1 LEIFI
6 MNNFLSASQVVS
18 LIAAVGD
25 KRTVIVEGENGIGK
39 TALFHALRKLPK
51 FADHIAVQP
60 IDCTQLSD
68 GSVWMPDLDRENGVS
83 RELPNERFGVSAF
96 NQLGVN
102 NSKPILVGL
111 DEIAKAPQFIKNVL
125 APIIYERRVGN
136 LSMPEGSV
144 VVCFTNLSIEG
155 LGDSIQAHLRNRL
168 VFVKMRKPSC
178 DEWVKWAT
186 DNGVNPMIIAFVSNE
201 PRVMQ
206 SFLEYEKG
214 GMFEGKDL
222 SKDNGFIFNP
232 KSMQLAYATPRSL
245 VAASDILDAGI
256 GVLDDDTL
264 EAALVGT
271 VGATTAEALASFIRF
286 GREICEYSRVIK
298 SPDTA
303 PLSDN
308 PTAQLIQVFQF
319 VTRVADRTEAEAIVK
334 YVWRMRAE
342 MQSIFCNTVATS
354 QRVALFATINEFGRM
369 LAEHKI
375 FFSTK

>member
-1 LEIFI
+1 
-6 MNNFLSASQVVS
+6 MQNFLTHNQVVS
-18 LIAAVGD
+18 LIAAIGG

-51 FADHIAVQP
+51 FANHIAVRP

-83 RELPNERFGVSAF
+83 RELPNERFGVSAH

-102 NSKPILVGL
+102 NAQPIMVML

-125 APIIYERRVGN
+125 APIIYERHVGN
-136 LSMPEGSV
+136 LGMPEGSV
-144 VVCFTNLSIEG
+144 VFCATNLSIEG

-168 VFVKMRKPSC
+168 VFVKMRKPTA

-186 DNGVNPMIIAFVSNE
+186 DNNVHPMVIAFVNNE
-201 PRVMQ
+201 PRVMH
-206 SFLEYEKG
+206 SFLDYEKG
-214 GMFEGKDL
+214 GMFEGKDM
-222 SKDNGFIFNP
+222 SKDNGFVFNP
-232 KSMQLAYATPRSL
+232 KSTQLAYATPRSL
-245 VAASDILDAGI
+245 VAASDILHEGL

-264 EAALVGT
+264 EAALIGT
-271 VGATTAEALASFIRF
+271 VGATTAQALASFIRF
-286 GREICEYSRVIK
+286 GRDICDYARVIK

-319 VTRVADRTEAEAIVK
+319 VTRVADRTEASSIVK

-342 MQSIFCNTVATS
+342 MQSIFCNTVAS
-354 QRVALFATINEFGRM
+354 SSRVATFATVDGFGTM

>member
-1 LEIFI
+1 
-6 MNNFLSASQVVS
+6 MNQFLSASQVVS
-18 LIAAVGD
+18 LIAAIGD

-155 LGDSIQAHLRNRL
+155 LGDSIQAQLRNRL
-168 VFVKMRKPSC
+168 VFVKMRKPSA

-206 SFLEYEKG
+206 SFLDYEKG

-245 VAASDILDAGI
+245 VAASDILDAGL

-271 VGATTAEALASFIRF
+271 VGATTAQALSSFIRF

-354 QRVALFATINEFGRM
+354 QRVAMFATINEFGRM

>member
-1 LEIFI
+1 
-6 MNNFLSASQVVS
+6 MQNFLSAQQVLN
-18 LIAAVGD
+18 LIATIGH

-39 TALFHALRKLPK
+39 TALFHQLKRMPQ
-51 FADHIAVQP
+51 FANHIAVDP

-83 RELPNERFGVSAF
+83 RELPNERFGVSKN
-96 NQLGVN
+96 NQRGIN
-102 NSKPILVGL
+102 GGKPIIVFL
-111 DEIAKAPQFIKNVL
+111 DELAKSPQFIKNVL
-125 APIIYERRVGN
+125 APIVYEQRVGN
-136 LSMPEGSV
+136 YHFVEGSV
-144 VVCFTNLSIEG
+144 VFAATNLSIEG

-168 VFVKMRKPSC
+168 VFVKMRKPTA

-186 DNGVNPMIIAFVSNE
+186 DNGINPMVIAFVSNE

-206 SFLEYEKG
+206 SFIDYEKG

-245 VAASDILDAGI
+245 VAASDILNEGL

-271 VGATTAEALASFIRF
+271 VGATTAQALSSFIRF
-286 GREICEYSRVIK
+286 GREICDYARVIK

-354 QRVALFATINEFGRM
+354 TRVAMFATINEFGRM

>member
-1 LEIFI
+1 
-6 MNNFLSASQVVS
+6 MNQFLSASQVVS

-83 RELPNERFGVSAF
+83 RELPNERFGVSAH

-144 VVCFTNLSIEG
+144 VVCFTNLSVEG

-168 VFVKMRKPSC
+168 VFVKMRKPTA

-186 DNGVNPMIIAFVSNE
+186 DNRVNPMIIAFVSNE

-206 SFLEYEKG
+206 SFLDYEKG

-245 VAASDILDAGI
+245 VAASDILDAGL

-271 VGATTAEALASFIRF
+271 VGATTAQALSSFIRF

-298 SPDTA
+298 TPDTA

>member
-1 LEIFI
+1 
-6 MNNFLSASQVVS
+6 MNQFLSASQVVS
-18 LIAAVGD
+18 LIAAIGD

-83 RELPNERFGVSAF
+83 RELPNERFGVSAS

-168 VFVKMRKPSC
+168 VFVKMRKPSA

-206 SFLEYEKG
+206 SFLDYEKG

-245 VAASDILDAGI
+245 VAASDILDAGL

>member
-1 LEIFI
+1 
-6 MNNFLSASQVVS
+6 MNNFLSTQQVLN
-18 LIAAVGD
+18 LIATVGH

-39 TALFHALRKLPK
+39 TALFHQLKRMPQ
-51 FADHIAVQP
+51 FANHIAVDP

-83 RELPNERFGVSAF
+83 RELPNERFGVSKF
-96 NQLGVN
+96 NQRGIN
-102 NSKPILVGL
+102 GAKPIMVFL
-111 DEIAKAPQFIKNVL
+111 DELAKSPQFIKNVL
-125 APIIYERRVGN
+125 APIVYEQRVGN
-136 LSMPEGSV
+136 YHFVEGSV
-144 VVCFTNLSIEG
+144 VVAATNLAIEG

-168 VFVKMRKPSC
+168 VFVKMRKPTS

-186 DNGVNPMIIAFVSNE
+186 DNGVNPMVIAFVSNE

-206 SFLEYEKG
+206 SFMDYEKG

-245 VAASDILDAGI
+245 VAASDILNTGL

-271 VGATTAEALASFIRF
+271 VGATTAQALSSFIRF

-354 QRVALFATINEFGRM
+354 QRVAMFATINEFGRM
-369 LAEHKI
+369 LADHKI

>member
-1 LEIFI
+1 
-6 MNNFLSASQVVS
+6 MNKYLSFTQVLN
-18 LIAAVGD
+18 LIATVGH
-25 KRTVIVEGENGIGK
+25 KRTIIVEGENGIGK
-39 TALFHALRKLPK
+39 TALFHALKAMPK
-51 FADHIAVQP
+51 FANHIAVDP

-68 GSVWMPDLDRENGVS
+68 GSVWMPDLDREHGVS
-83 RELPNERFGVSAF
+83 RELPNERFGVSKD
-96 NQLGVN
+96 NQRGIN
-102 NSKPILVGL
+102 GGKPVLIML

-125 APIIYERRVGN
+125 APIVYEQRVG
-136 LSMPEGSV
+136 PYHFVEGSV
-144 VVCFTNLSIEG
+144 VFCGTNLAVEG

-168 VFVKMRKPSC
+168 VFVKMRKPTAK
-178 DEWVKWAT
+178 EWVQWAV
-186 DNGVNPMIIAFVSNE
+186 DKGINANVIAFVNNYDM
-201 PRVMQ
+201 VMD
-206 SFLEYEKG
+206 SFLDYEKG
-214 GMFEGKDL
+214 GKFEGKDL
-222 SKDNGFIFNP
+222 SKDNARIFNP
-232 KSMQLAYATPRSL
+232 RAMALAYATPRSL
-245 VAASDILDAGI
+245 AAAGDILDEGD

-271 VGATTAEALASFIRF
+271 VGATTAQALSSFIRF

-354 QRVALFATINEFGRM
+354 QRVAMFATINEFGRM
-369 LAEHKI
+369 LSEHKI

>member
-1 LEIFI
+1 

-39 TALFHALRKLPK
+39 TALFHMLRKLPK

-168 VFVKMRKPSC
+168 VFVKMRKPSA

-186 DNGVNPMIIAFVSNE
+186 DNRVNPMIIAFVSNE

-206 SFLEYEKG
+206 SFLDYEKG

-245 VAASDILDAGI
+245 VAASDILDAGL
-256 GVLDDDTL
+256 GVLDDETL
-264 EAALVGT
+264 EAALKGT
-271 VGATTAEALASFIRF
+271 VGATTAEALSSFIRF

>member
-1 LEIFI
+1 
-6 MNNFLSASQVVS
+6 MNQFLSASQVVS
-18 LIAAVGD
+18 LIAAIGD

-155 LGDSIQAHLRNRL
+155 LGDSSQAHLRNRL
-168 VFVKMRKPSC
+168 VFVKMRKPSA

-206 SFLEYEKG
+206 SFLDYEKG

-245 VAASDILDAGI
+245 VAASDILDAGL

-271 VGATTAEALASFIRF
+271 VGATTAQALSSFIRF

-354 QRVALFATINEFGRM
+354 QRVAMFATINEFGRM

>member
-1 LEIFI
+1 

-51 FADHIAVQP
+51 FVDHIAVQP

-245 VAASDILDAGI
+245 VAASDILDAGL

-271 VGATTAEALASFIRF
+271 VGATTAEALSSFIRF

>member
-1 LEIFI
+1 
-6 MNNFLSASQVVS
+6 MNQFLSASQVVS

-168 VFVKMRKPSC
+168 VFVKMRKPSA

-186 DNGVNPMIIAFVSNE
+186 DNRVNPMIIAFVSNE

-206 SFLEYEKG
+206 SFLDYEKG

-264 EAALVGT
+264 AAALTGT
-271 VGATTAEALASFIRF
+271 VGATTAEALSSFIRF

-354 QRVALFATINEFGRM
+354 QRVAMFATINEFGRM

>member
-1 LEIFI
+1 
-6 MNNFLSASQVVS
+6 MNNFLSAQQVLN
-18 LIAAVGD
+18 LIAAIGD

-51 FADHIAVQP
+51 FADHIAVKP
-60 IDCTQLSD
+60 VDCTQLSD

-83 RELPNERFGVSAF
+83 RELPNERFGVSAN

-102 NSKPILVGL
+102 NSKPIIVML

-125 APIIYERRVGN
+125 APIVYERRVGN
-136 LSMPEGSV
+136 LDMPEGSV
-144 VVCFTNLSIEG
+144 VFCATNLSVEG

-168 VFVKMRKPSC
+168 VFVKMRKPTA

-186 DNGVNPMIIAFVSNE
+186 DNQINPMIIAFVSNE

-206 SFLEYEKG
+206 SFMDYEKG

-245 VAASDILDAGI
+245 VAASDILNTGL

-271 VGATTAEALASFIRF
+271 VGATTAQALSSFIRF
-286 GREICEYSRVIK
+286 GRDICEYSRVIK

-354 QRVALFATINEFGRM
+354 QRVAMFATINEFGRM

>member
-1 LEIFI
+1 
-6 MNNFLSASQVVS
+6 MNKFLSASQVVS
-18 LIAAVGD
+18 LVAAIGD

-168 VFVKMRKPSC
+168 VFVKMRKPSA

-186 DNGVNPMIIAFVSNE
+186 DNRVNPMIIAFVSNE

-245 VAASDILDAGI
+245 VAASDILDAGL

-271 VGATTAEALASFIRF
+271 VGATTAEALSSFIRF

-354 QRVALFATINEFGRM
+354 QRVAMFATINEFGRM

>member
-1 LEIFI
+1 
-6 MNNFLSASQVVS
+6 MNQFLSASQVVS

-51 FADHIAVQP
+51 FANHIAVQP

-168 VFVKMRKPSC
+168 VFVKMRKPSA

-186 DNGVNPMIIAFVSNE
+186 DTGVNPMIIAFVSNE

-206 SFLEYEKG
+206 SFLDYEKG

-245 VAASDILDAGI
+245 VAASDILDAGL

-271 VGATTAEALASFIRF
+271 VGATTAQALSSFIRF

-354 QRVALFATINEFGRM
+354 QRVAMFATINEFGRM

>member
-1 LEIFI
+1 
-6 MNNFLSASQVVS
+6 MNHFLSASQVVS

-39 TALFHALRKLPK
+39 TALFHMLRKLPK

-83 RELPNERFGVSAF
+83 RELPNERFGVSAS

-168 VFVKMRKPSC
+168 VFVKMRKPSA

-186 DNGVNPMIIAFVSNE
+186 DNRVNPMIIAFVSNE

-206 SFLEYEKG
+206 SFLDYEKG

-264 EAALVGT
+264 EAALTGT

-354 QRVALFATINEFGRM
+354 QRVAMFATINEFGRM

>member
-1 LEIFI
+1 

-18 LIAAVGD
+18 LVAAVGD

-39 TALFHALRKLPK
+39 TALFHMLRKLPK

-186 DNGVNPMIIAFVSNE
+186 DNGINPMVIAFVNNE

-245 VAASDILDAGI
+245 VAASDILDAGL

-271 VGATTAEALASFIRF
+271 VGATTAQALSSFIRF

>member
-1 LEIFI
+1 

-39 TALFHALRKLPK
+39 TALFHMLRKLPK

-144 VVCFTNLSIEG
+144 VVCFTNLSVEG

-168 VFVKMRKPSC
+168 VFVKMRKPSA

-186 DNGVNPMIIAFVSNE
+186 DNRVNPMIIAFVSNE

-245 VAASDILDAGI
+245 VAASDILDAGL
-256 GVLDDDTL
+256 GVLDDETL
-264 EAALVGT
+264 EAALKGT
-271 VGATTAEALASFIRF
+271 VGATTAEALSSFIRF

-354 QRVALFATINEFGRM
+354 QRVAMFATINEFGRM